1 METPLRITFRC
12 MTPSESVRTRIR
24 EHLTHLERFH
34 GRMSHCHVVIEA
46 PPTEDALFDVSI
58 TLALPGDAIFVT
70 NDSTKLAA
78 HADIY
83 VALRDT
89 FDTVK
94 RTLQSHECNRCRA
107 PLTNRVEARDP
118 ATQRK

>member
-1 METPLRITFRC
+1 METPLRITFRH
-12 MTPSESVRTRIR
+12 MTPCESVRARIR
-24 EHLTHLERFH
+24 EHLAHLERFH
-34 GRMSHCHVVIEA
+34 GRMSDCHVVIEA
-46 PPTEDALFDVSI
+46 PPTEDDLFAVAI

-89 FDTVK
+89 FDIVK
-94 RTLQSHECNRCRA
+94 RTLQSPQGGQYRA
-107 PLTNRVEARDP
+107 LLTNRGEATDP
-118 ATQRK
+118 AIQRR